1 MKLDGILELLT
12 IDRSKEKRL
21 QNNSIP
27 LQSILKQEASGNA
40 NDLEKY
46 VAQMHNALELLRNMA
61 IKNYM
66 VQLLK
71 EKDDTV
77 ISKLLDILEQSTNDE
92 IRQSTAHI
100 LFLLSRY
107 ETFAKTII
115 QENGIERIYNNLLS
129 YVYDK
134 KYNMIHRE
142 RLIERVSRLF
152 IEIFDHKTI
161 NEGIVL
167 KGISVY
173 NLIRFGLHR
182 II

>member
-1 MKLDGILELLT
+1 MKLDEILELLT
-12 IDRSKEKRL
+12 IDKSKEKRL
-21 QNNSIP
+21 QNNLMP
-27 LQSILKQEASGNA
+27 LQLILKQEASGNA

-46 VAQMHNALELLRNMA
+46 IVQMHNGLELLRNMA
-61 IKNYM
+61 VKNYM
-66 VQLLK
+66 IQLLK
-71 EKDDTV
+71 EKDDIV

-129 YVYDK
+129 YVFDK
-134 KYNMIHRE
+134 KYNMVHRE

-152 IEIFDHKTI
+152 IKIFDHKTI

-167 KGISVY
+167 KGISMCSW
-173 NLIRFGLHR
+173 IGFE
-182 II
+182 